1 MRIGL
6 IGLGRIGAFHA
17 QTLSALPAVD
27 SLVVT
32 DAVPAA
38 ISAVAAKVGAEPADS
53 PEALLKAGVDGI
65 VIAAATS
72 AHTALIRA
80 GVEAGVPVFCEK
92 PLSADPAEAVEIAAF
107 VRDSGVPVQIGYP
120 RRFDPAFA
128 AARRAVV
135 AGELGWVHTVRSTTL
150 DPAPAPREY
159 IQSSG
164 GIFPDFQPEA
174 IMFDLEFREL
184 VLTDQV
190 ENLLELIQVHLVDF
204 E

>member
-1 MRIGL
+1 MMAFRWLGAIDLRSLSRQTDVPTLQPTPDEGEGTRMRIGL

-38 ISAVAAKVGAEPADS
+38 IAAVAGKVGAEPAES

-65 VIAAATS
+65 VIAAATH

-92 PLSADPAEAVEIAAF
+92 PLSADPAEAVEIAEF
-107 VRDSGVPVQIGYP
+107 VNESGVAVQIG
-120 RRFDPAFA
+120 
-128 AARRAVV
+128 
-135 AGELGWVHTVRSTTL
+135 
-150 DPAPAPREY
+150 
-159 IQSSG
+159 
-164 GIFPDFQPEA
+164 
-174 IMFDLEFREL
+174 
-184 VLTDQV
+184 
-190 ENLLELIQVHLVDF
+190 
-204 E
+204 